1 VQGPAGPQGVPGIQG
16 STGPVGATGP
26 TGATGGTGDP
36 GFTYGD
42 FQTFTEVSVVDT
54 VGTDLLTTSPDTGI
68 AFVTA
73 SLDVTSSRTEG
84 TGFWSG
90 YLQCEFSD
98 DGPAGVEGSI
108 ASTPIVYND
117 ADGYSPGSQLVVM
130 AEVPQG
136 QASTLGCVV
145 VTSSPGDLPTIAV
158 VVTSAMALSVN
169 DNDVNF
175 GDFIRLGGPI

>member
-1 VQGPAGPQGVPGIQG
+1 LGPQGLEGATG
-16 STGPVGATGP
+16 ATGPVGATGP
-26 TGATGGTGDP
+26 TGPTGGTGDP

-42 FQTFTEVSVVDT
+42 FATFTDVSVVDT
-54 VGTDLLTTSPDTGI
+54 VGTDLLTTSPGTGI

-73 SLDVTSSRTEG
+73 SLDVTSDRAGG

-98 DGPAGVEGSI
+98 GVGGVEGSI

-136 QASTLGCVV
+136 LSSTLSCVV
-145 VTSSPGDLPTIAV
+145 VTSSPGTLPTIEV
-158 VVTSAMALSVN
+158 VVTSAKALSVN

-175 GDFIRLGGPI
+175 GDFVRLLGPS